1 MFAPYDLISLPTAQ
15 AEMDLPQL
23 RCGEEAEDD
32 GSSIV
37 KEVQYCALG
46 PLHSPQRQAFLARE
60 KGVGQTHQR
69 KQKECRKS
77 YTILWASPRLTAAY
91 LLGDS
96 EI

>member
-37 KEVQYCALG
+37 KDVQK
-46 PLHSPQRQAFLARE
+46 P
-60 KGVGQTHQR
+60 
-69 KQKECRKS
+69 
-77 YTILWASPRLTAAY
+77 Y
-91 LLGDS
+91 LKNPSGS
-96 EI
+96 FFI